1 MLLNA
6 YITCIERN
14 EMDGRSFIFEKTAK
28 KYCKLFQRLKCM
40 KKLVLHYAN
49 NLYDLKKNNNQHAVL
64 EMRKC
69 IAATKLVD
77 SNQYL

>member
-1 MLLNA
+1 M
-6 YITCIERN
+6 
-14 EMDGRSFIFEKTAK
+14 
-28 KYCKLFQRLKCM
+28 
-40 KKLVLHYAN
+40 LHYAN

-77 SNQYL
+77 SNQISIKFENYLQKVLDDMR